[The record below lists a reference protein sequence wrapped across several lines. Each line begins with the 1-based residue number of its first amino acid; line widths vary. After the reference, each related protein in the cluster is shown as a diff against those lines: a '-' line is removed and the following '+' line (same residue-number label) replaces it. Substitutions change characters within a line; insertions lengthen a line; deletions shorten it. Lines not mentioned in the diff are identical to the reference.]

1 MKRINIS
8 RENQRLIRSKRIS
21 KKFANKV
28 NTIPYEIIVNKT
40 DKHIYVQLVDTN
52 NGKTLF
58 SISTLSLKLP
68 KKIKESAAKVG
79 EEFAK
84 KAIAQNIKQVRF
96 NRNGY
101 PYHGIVE
108 VIADTCRKQGL
119 EF

>member
-1 MKRINIS
+1 M
-8 RENQRLIRSKRIS
+8 
-21 KKFANKV
+21 
-28 NTIPYEIIVNKT
+28 
-40 DKHIYVQLVDTN
+40 
-52 NGKTLF
+52 
-58 SISTLSLKLP
+58 
-68 KKIKESAAKVG
+68 G